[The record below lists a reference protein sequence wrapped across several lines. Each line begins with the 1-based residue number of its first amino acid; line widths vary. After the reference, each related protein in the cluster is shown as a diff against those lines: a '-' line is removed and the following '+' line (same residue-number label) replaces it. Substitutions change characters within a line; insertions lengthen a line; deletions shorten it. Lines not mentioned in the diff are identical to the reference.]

1 MDRDDPIAK
10 EPFMK
15 KALWIATVLTAAT
28 FLLAGPTLRAQ
39 SAEIRPVT
47 IGRPMPDFALPAFQG
62 GTVAL
67 SELKGR
73 NVMLIFPRGFAAEAR
88 WCTIDNY
95 KYAELVD
102 LEKSAEIRKRYDVEV
117 VFVFPYAADVVKQWV
132 ESNPGQLEKIKG
144 WKNPP
149 DPDKLD
155 EQGKAQMLRRREM
168 FPKDL
173 SLEPGKVPAPFPI
186 LIDADRK
193 VSKGLGLFTTEWG
206 GSKVD
211 QCITSVFLVDKKG
224 ICQFKYVGQSTTDRP
239 EYAILFKT
247 LEQMNK

>member
-1 MDRDDPIAK
+1 
-10 EPFMK
+10 MK
-15 KALWIATVLTAAT
+15 KAAVAAAGLIALAFVLTGA
-28 FLLAGPTLRAQ
+28 FLQAQ
-39 SAEIRPVT
+39 SGEIKPVT
-47 IGRPMPDFALPAFQG
+47 IGRPMPDFTLPAYQG
-62 GTVAL
+62 GTLTL
-67 SELKGR
+67 SGLKGR

-102 LEKSAEIRKRYDVEV
+102 LEKSAEIRRKYDVEV
-117 VFVFPYAADVVKQWV
+117 VFVFPYTADVVKQWV
-132 ESNPGQLEKIKG
+132 ESNPDQLDKIKG
-144 WKNPP
+144 WKNPS

-173 SLEPGKVPAPFPI
+173 SLEKSRVPTPFPL
-186 LIDADRK
+186 LIDGDRK
-193 VSKGLGLFTTEWG
+193 VSKGLGLFTSEWG

-211 QCITSVFLVDKKG
+211 QCITSVFIVDKRG

-247 LEQMNK
+247 LDQLNK

>member
-1 MDRDDPIAK
+1 MNKRI
-10 EPFMK
+10 
-15 KALWIATVLTAAT
+15 IGIIGLTL
-28 FLLAGPTLRAQ
+28 LLAAWAVPLLMSQA
-39 SAEIRPVT
+39 AEIRPVT
-47 IGRPMPDFALPAFQG
+47 VGQPMPDITLPTLQG
-62 GTVAL
+62 GTFTL
-67 SELKGR
+67 SGLKGK
-73 NVMLIFPRGFAAEAR
+73 NVLLVFPRGFAAEAR

-102 LEKSAEIRKRYDVEV
+102 LEKSAEIRKKYDVEV

-132 ESNPGQLEKIKG
+132 ESNPDQLDKIKG

-155 EQGKAQMLRRREM
+155 EPGKAQMLRRREM
-168 FPKDL
+168 FPKNL
-173 SLEPGKVPAPFPI
+173 SLEKGQVPTPFPL
-186 LIDADRK
+186 LIDGDRK
-193 VSKGLGLFTTEWG
+193 VSKGLGLFTVEWG

-211 QCITSVFLVDKKG
+211 QCITSVFIVDKRG

-247 LEQMNK
+247 LDQLNK

>member
-1 MDRDDPIAK
+1 
-10 EPFMK
+10 MK
-15 KALWIATVLTAAT
+15 KAAVAAAGLIALAFVLTGA
-28 FLLAGPTLRAQ
+28 FLHAQ
-39 SAEIRPVT
+39 SGEIKPVT
-47 IGRPMPDFALPAFQG
+47 IGQPMPDFTLPAYQG
-62 GTVAL
+62 GTLTL
-67 SELKGR
+67 SGLKGR

-102 LEKSAEIRKRYDVEV
+102 LEKSAEIRKKYDVEV

-132 ESNPGQLEKIKG
+132 ESNPDQLDKIKG

-173 SLEPGKVPAPFPI
+173 GLEKGRVPTPFPL
-186 LIDADRK
+186 LIDGDRK
-193 VSKGLGLFTTEWG
+193 VSKGLGLFTAEWG

-211 QCITSVFLVDKKG
+211 QCITSVFIVDKRG

-247 LEQMNK
+247 LDQLNK

>member
-1 MDRDDPIAK
+1 
-10 EPFMK
+10 MK
-15 KALWIATVLTAAT
+15 NRARFVSGCAAAALI
-28 FLLAGPTLRAQ
+28 LAGALLPAQ
-39 SAEIRPVT
+39 TGEIRPVT
-47 IGRPMPDFALPAFQG
+47 IGQPMPDFTLPSYQG
-62 GTVAL
+62 QPFTL
-67 SELKGR
+67 SGLKGK

-102 LEKSAEIRKRYDVEV
+102 LETSAEIRKKYDVEV

-132 ESNPGQLEKIKG
+132 ESNPDQLDKIKG

-149 DPDKLD
+149 DQEKLD
-155 EQGKAQMLRRREM
+155 EQGKTQMLRRRQM

-173 SLEPGKVPAPFPI
+173 SLEKGRVPTPFPL

-193 VSKGLGLFTTEWG
+193 VSKGLGLFATEWG

-211 QCITSVFLVDKKG
+211 QCITSVFIVDKKG

-239 EYAILFKT
+239 EYAVLFKT
-247 LEQMNK
+247 LDQLNK

>member
-1 MDRDDPIAK
+1 
-10 EPFMK
+10 MK
-15 KALWIATVLTAAT
+15 KTPVFVIG
-28 FLLAGPTLRAQ
+28 LAGLSLALAGALLYSQ
-39 SAEIRPVT
+39 SAEIKPVT
-47 IGRPMPDFALPAFQG
+47 IGQAMPDFTLPTYQG
-62 GTVAL
+62 GMFTL
-67 SELKGR
+67 SSLKGK

-102 LEKSAEIRKRYDVEV
+102 LEKSAEIRKKYDVEV

-132 ESNPGQLEKIKG
+132 DSNPDQLDKIKG

-155 EQGKAQMLRRREM
+155 EQGKTQMLRRREM

-173 SLEPGKVPAPFPI
+173 SLEKGRVPTPFPL
-186 LIDADRK
+186 LIDGDRK

-211 QCITSVFLVDKKG
+211 QCITSVFLVDKRG
-224 ICQFKYVGQSTTDRP
+224 ICQFKYVGQSTADRP
-239 EYAILFKT
+239 AYAILFKT
-247 LEQMNK
+247 LDQLNK